1 MRDRVVRLMG
11 GPRRRE
17 AGFSLIELSIV
28 IAIVGLIS
36 VTGLNLLAGSVRAT
50 QTRTTEDRLALATEA
65 ILAFYMANNRLPCPA
80 DGDLAPGDT
89 GYGTERGTPGA
100 CTITG
105 TTSDNGVLP
114 WRTLGL
120 PDQSSMDGWNR
131 LLSYRVS
138 LQLTAN
144 PTALLP
150 PSPVLPLVRYQG
162 EITGGIGAAF
172 VVMSHGRNGLGAW
185 LPVGNQAA
193 QATASNNELENLNDD
208 LVLIARAQT
217 PPAGETYDDMLVWLT
232 PQQIVVRLGGGFTVE
247 QCDYAEDLIAASA
260 VDVAAL
266 ANAVAARCL

>member
-1 MRDRVVRLMG
+1 MG

-17 AGFSLIELSIV
+17 AGFSLIELAIV

-50 QTRTTEDRLALATEA
+50 QTRTTQDRLDLATEA

-89 GYGTERGTPGA
+89 GYGTALGAPGA

-105 TTSDNGVLP
+105 ITSDNGVLP

-131 LLSYRVS
+131 LLGYRVS
-138 LQLTAN
+138 PELTAA
-144 PTALLP
+144 PATT
-150 PSPVLPLVRYQG
+150 PVTMPLVRYQG
-162 EITGGIGAAF
+162 ETTGGIPTAF

-185 LPVGNQAA
+185 LPVGNRAA
-193 QATASNNELENLNDD
+193 QATASTNELENLDD
-208 LVLIARAQT
+208 NTVLIARAQT
-217 PPAGETYDDMLVWLT
+217 PPAGETYDDILVWLT
-232 PQQIVVRLGGGFTVE
+232 PQQMVIRLGGGFTPI
-247 QCDYAEDLIAASA
+247 QCLSA
-260 VDVAAL
+260 GTLVSSPTADVAAL